1 MVVIV
6 CAILAIVCF
15 LVALL
20 GASIGV
26 DLVTLGLV
34 FLAGAFLAAHL
45 PGRVRR

>member
-1 MVVIV
+1 MVSIV
-6 CAILAIVCF
+6 CSILAIVCF

-34 FLAGAFLAAHL
+34 FLAGAVLAMNL
-45 PGRVRR
+45 PPRVRR